1 MIQKADTVGTFQIES
16 RAQMSML
23 PRLKPACF
31 YDLVI
36 EVAIIR
42 PGPIQGK
49 VIHPYLARREG
60 LEPVT
65 YPDERLR
72 PILQRTLGIA
82 IFQEQAMRIAI
93 AVGNFTAGEANEL
106 RQKIGSWGIKDFNR
120 DLNPLLVKLEQGMR
134 DNGIKAEF
142 AEQILGQMR
151 GFAEYGF
158 PESHAVSFSLIAYA
172 SCYLK
177 CHFPAAFYIS
187 VLNSQPMGFYSPHAL
202 LQAAKREGI
211 QLLPVSVNK
220 SNWDHQL
227 EPSGSQ
233 QHYAIRLGFRLVN
246 GLAESAVDKIIQQ
259 RGESGRWHS
268 FEQFSRDCELARDAI
283 TALAAA
289 DIFRDL
295 GDSRSD
301 ALWNSEAAPYKPMLD
316 SVNDGI
322 DWKAETKLESIQ
334 KDFRAFKTSLGKHPV
349 EVIKSE
355 QWPYPVAIEKFTL
368 SQRLN
373 ELPADSDIFVFGM
386 VLVKQSPG
394 SAKGMV
400 FVTLED
406 EAGFINLAFTPQ
418 IYTRFYR
425 QVDQQPFLA
434 VVGRLQRVNESH
446 SILVKRVFDFES
458 GANLLSLRREDR
470 SGKAEVTV
478 ELIKPRAFH

>member
-134 DNGIKAEF
+134 DNGIKPEF

-211 QLLPVSVNK
+211 QLLPLSVNH

-227 EPSGSQ
+227 EQSGTKKL
-233 QHYAIRLGFRLVN
+233 YAIRPGFRLVN
-246 GLAESAVDKIIQQ
+246 GLAESAVGKIIQQ
-259 RGESGRWHS
+259 RSESGSWCS
-268 FEQFSRDCELARDAI
+268 FEQFTRDCELARDEI
-283 TALAAA
+283 TALSAA
-289 DIFRDL
+289 DVFREF
-295 GDSRSD
+295 S
-301 ALWNSEAAPYKPMLD
+301 NSNP
-316 SVNDGI
+316 S
-322 DWKAETKLESIQ
+322 W
-334 KDFRAFKTSLGKHPV
+334 
-349 EVIKSE
+349 
-355 QWPYPVAIEKFTL
+355 
-368 SQRLN
+368 
-373 ELPADSDIFVFGM
+373 
-386 VLVKQSPG
+386 
-394 SAKGMV
+394 
-400 FVTLED
+400 
-406 EAGFINLAFTPQ
+406 
-418 IYTRFYR
+418 
-425 QVDQQPFLA
+425 
-434 VVGRLQRVNESH
+434 
-446 SILVKRVFDFES
+446 
-458 GANLLSLRREDR
+458 
-470 SGKAEVTV
+470 
-478 ELIKPRAFH
+478 